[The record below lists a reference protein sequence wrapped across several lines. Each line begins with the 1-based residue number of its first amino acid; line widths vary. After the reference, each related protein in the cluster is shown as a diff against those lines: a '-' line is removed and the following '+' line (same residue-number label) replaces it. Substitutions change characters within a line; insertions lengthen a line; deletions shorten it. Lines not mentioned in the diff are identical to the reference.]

1 MPRTRRKFRWL
12 NRKYAENRRHRFDK
26 VRSAELNG
34 LGAQEAKRETH
45 RYDACKRM
53 TSMIARIARRHRPA
67 STVFVAFAV
76 MMAALSSATA
86 GGRPASFVIDGNTG
100 ALLSAHN
107 ADEPRYPASLTKMMT
122 LYVAFDLMQQGKLQE
137 GTRIRM
143 SARAAAAQPTKLGIE
158 AESDLALID
167 AIKSLITL
175 SANDVAMAIA
185 EHIAGSEEKFAA
197 LMTQK
202 ARAIGMKATT
212 FKNAS
217 GLPNS
222 EQVTTARDMVTL
234 GMRLQ
239 DDFPRYYPL
248 FAMRDFR
255 YAGRNHANHNTLLK
269 SFEGTEGI
277 KTGYT
282 SASGFNLV
290 ASVKRGSKHVVGS
303 VFGGAS
309 ASSRNHTM
317 RTLLQMALFKASAV
331 KTRAPTSGP
340 IIARAKP
347 APEPRMEVRPPQ
359 QVAVALKPSLLPQTV
374 AGANEPQV
382 FPSAAPAPSVEVARV
397 RPVLVAPRAP
407 RQAAVPPQDA
417 AADIATAQHAPQVRV
432 ASAGAAAPSG
442 FRPPP
447 LVASSEAARPSPSIA
462 PQQPPMAM
470 GFAPPARGTLPSSLQ
485 QQAASLA
492 IAPSQRSS
500 ISGGGYEIQI
510 GAYTSAAEAE
520 RQLAAAGQK
529 AADLLGSAQ
538 RKAQPIVTNGKSL
551 WRARFAGFQSAHAGN
566 VCNEL
571 RRRQIDCLV
580 AKAD

>member
-1 MPRTRRKFRWL
+1 M
-12 NRKYAENRRHRFDK
+12 
-26 VRSAELNG
+26 
-34 LGAQEAKRETH
+34 
-45 RYDACKRM
+45 
-53 TSMIARIARRHRPA
+53 
-67 STVFVAFAV
+67 
-76 MMAALSSATA
+76 
-86 GGRPASFVIDGNTG
+86 
-100 ALLSAHN
+100 LSANN

-122 LYVAFDLMQQGKLQE
+122 LYVTFDLMQQGRLQE
-137 GTRIRM
+137 TTRIRM
-143 SARAAAAQPTKLGIE
+143 SPRAAAAQPTKLGIE
-158 AESDLALID
+158 AGEDLALID
-167 AIKSLITL
+167 AIKSLVTL

-234 GMRLQ
+234 GIRLQ

-255 YAGRNHANHNTLLK
+255 YAGRNHLNHNTLLN

-282 SASGFNLV
+282 QASGFNLV
-290 ASVKRGSKHVVGS
+290 ASVKRGSKHVVGA

-309 ASSRNHTM
+309 ASSRNQTM

-331 KTRAPTSGP
+331 KTRAPAAATV
-340 IIARAKP
+340 IARAKL
-347 APEPRMEVRPPQ
+347 APEPRMEARPN
-359 QVAVALKPSLLPQTV
+359 PSPRPSVVVT
-374 AGANEPQV
+374 ANEPQV
-382 FPSAAPAPSVEVARV
+382 LAAAAPAPNFEVARV

-407 RQAAVPPQDA
+407 QQAALPQYDA
-417 AADIATAQHAPQVRV
+417 SASVNSIAQIAPQVRV
-432 ASAGAAAPSG
+432 ASVGAAAPTA

-447 LVASSEAARPSPSIA
+447 IVAPSDLAQRSPPVA
-462 PQQPPMAM
+462 TQPPMAM
-470 GFAPPARGTLPSSLQ
+470 GLAPAARGALPSSLQ
-485 QQAASLA
+485 QQAAMLA
-492 IAPSQRSS
+492 KSPSQHT
-500 ISGGGYEIQI
+500 ITHGTGYDIQI
-510 GAYTSAAEAE
+510 GAYASAAEAE

-529 AADLLGSAQ
+529 AADLLGSSQ
-538 RKAQPIVTNGKSL
+538 RRTQPVVANGKSL
-551 WRARFAGFQSAHAGN
+551 WRARFGGFQAADAGN